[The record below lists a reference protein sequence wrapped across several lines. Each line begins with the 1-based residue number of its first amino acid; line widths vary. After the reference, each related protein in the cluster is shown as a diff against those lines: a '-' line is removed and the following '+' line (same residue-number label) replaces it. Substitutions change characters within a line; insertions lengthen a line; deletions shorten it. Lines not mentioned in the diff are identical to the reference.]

1 MDNFS
6 HPEDIRFEELAHSV
20 VTVIPSESAFEKF
33 LKVNPSLC
41 SFDWREKIKRP
52 FFGALHSK
60 LVRGF
65 EAFDLQVLSDR
76 TRRHG
81 PAYTLHLKW
90 TGGKLYKGINIAVD
104 LVLAVKINSHSST
117 MEVDLDSQ
125 AGSVVSCLLHTLP
138 YYFAING
145 YKERTF
151 SLSNL
156 FKEEKKRR
164 EEGLGFLISITEQSD
179 CLLRISQ
186 SCLEQSLFR
195 DHFGPDGGP
204 SVCLR
209 VLKVLRDIT
218 RKFDQHGHLHAGLF
232 LGTCHLCQ
240 PKDTFDKRKS
250 VDQNVREFINNDEEI
265 NSNGHE
271 NVISLFS
278 DTEPA
283 EFISS
288 YTLKTLVLFE
298 WSENPE
304 DEQWT
309 GSNLTQRIVNIFTVL
324 LDFLKQNEGIRSF
337 WYKGY
342 HVLSLAR
349 ESRDVLRSD
358 AINRVAIILKS
369 LSSLRTASQ
378 YCFEGCVQSLT
389 S

>member
-1 MDNFS
+1 MNEKASYLVVKRSLKFRPVLKSFLIKTLLEEVEKDHPFYKTTLIKSGIFNEGTKDGKPDEFDYFVQLDNFS
-6 HPEDIRFEELAHSV
+6 QPEDIRFEELAHSV
-20 VTVIPSESAFEKF
+20 VTVIPSESAFEKL
-33 LKVNPSLC
+33 LKVNPSFC
-41 SFDWREKIKRP
+41 SFDWKEKIKRP
-52 FFGALHSK
+52 FFGALHSI
-60 LVRGF
+60 LARGF
-65 EAFDLQVLSDR
+65 EAFDLQVLSET

-90 TGGKLYKGINIAVD
+90 TGGKLYKGLNIAVD
-104 LVLAVKINSHSST
+104 LVLAVMINSLSST

-125 AGSVVSCLLHTLP
+125 AGSVVSSLLHILP
-138 YYFAING
+138 YYFAISG
-145 YKERTF
+145 YKERTV
-151 SLSNL
+151 SIPNL
-156 FKEEKKRR
+156 FKEAQKRR
-164 EEGLGFLISITEQSD
+164 EEGLGFPISITHQSD

-209 VLKVLRDIT
+209 VLKVLRDMT

-232 LGTCHLCQ
+232 PGTCHLCQ
-240 PKDTFDKRKS
+240 PMDTVDKRKS

-298 WSENPE
+298 WSE
-304 DEQWT
+304 
-309 GSNLTQRIVNIFTVL
+309 TQKTSSGLGATSPNVL
-324 LDFLKQNEGIRSF
+324 
-337 WYKGY
+337 
-342 HVLSLAR
+342 
-349 ESRDVLRSD
+349 
-358 AINRVAIILKS
+358 
-369 LSSLRTASQ
+369 
-378 YCFEGCVQSLT
+378 
-389 S
+389 